1 MGNEQSSTCGERYD
15 ETDHGKSFFNILLG
29 VDAAWVTELKY
40 LGGALSDQH
49 AAGGAALQVRK
60 ILAAVPG

>member
-1 MGNEQSSTCGERYD
+1 MRWHFHCQR
-15 ETDHGKSFFNILLG
+15 LG